1 MKKPKRSQQKRI
13 TREAEILRYMRMS
26 RVISMRKA
34 GALTGYS
41 DSSISHFEQG
51 RMDLN
56 EELIRKL
63 VTAYQYSLEEFNEY
77 RGGKALPVL
86 SIKDACIGLIDRL
99 DESKLRAVHSLLANF
114 IN

>member
-1 MKKPKRSQQKRI
+1 MKAPKRSQQKRI

-26 RVISMRKA
+26 KVFSMRKA
-34 GALTGYS
+34 GGLINYS

-51 RMDLN
+51 RMDLKPD
-56 EELIRKL
+56 LIEKL
-63 VTAYQYSLEEFNEY
+63 VLAYGYTMDEFNEY
-77 RGGKALPVL
+77 LNGKPLPVL
-86 SIKDACIGLIDRL
+86 SIKDACFGLIDRL

>member
-34 GALTGYS
+34 GSLINYS
-41 DSSISHFEQG
+41 DSSINHFEQG
-51 RMDLN
+51 RMDIR
-56 EELIRKL
+56 EETIVKL
-63 VTAYQYSLEEFNEY
+63 VVAYEYTMEQFNEY
-77 RGGKALPVL
+77 RNGKVLPVL
-86 SIKDACIGLIDRL
+86 SIKDACMGLIDRL

-114 IN
+114 VN